1 MKKILLLVLIAWVSF
16 SNVNAKK
23 ASAIWFFMAQ
33 TDKSVNYDDNI
44 NVVYEIVTEYANGEP
59 DRYGQAP
66 YPKLKIRIENKC
78 DKLVFVD
85 LGTSF
90 VKKNGIAFPIYIPSS
105 STTTKEQSIGINVG
119 SIGGKVGL
127 GGSIVGGISVGGSKG
142 SSVSSTTY
150 SQRIISVPPK
160 SSVILPEAIIFT
172 PDSEKLFG
180 NMFYFK
186 NYGFGS
192 GKFTAC
198 LAYKSDRYESG
209 NVYECNETNSPFSLG
224 GFINYSFKED
234 MAESKGIETNYYVK
248 KIVGSSFGFSGMK
261 TSMKEVETVNNVLP
275 NWQQQLSVDGLLLI
289 RIWAK

>member
-1 MKKILLLVLIAWVSF
+1 MKKIFLLVLIAWVSF

-105 STTTKEQSIGINVG
+105 STTT
-119 SIGGKVGL
+119 
-127 GGSIVGGISVGGSKG
+127 
-142 SSVSSTTY
+142 
-150 SQRIISVPPK
+150 
-160 SSVILPEAIIFT
+160 
-172 PDSEKLFG
+172 
-180 NMFYFK
+180 
-186 NYGFGS
+186 
-192 GKFTAC
+192 
-198 LAYKSDRYESG
+198 
-209 NVYECNETNSPFSLG
+209 
-224 GFINYSFKED
+224 
-234 MAESKGIETNYYVK
+234 
-248 KIVGSSFGFSGMK
+248 
-261 TSMKEVETVNNVLP
+261 
-275 NWQQQLSVDGLLLI
+275 
-289 RIWAK
+289 